1 MSGYQLTDEQR
12 AYQARAK
19 EYASI
24 YTEQAAQWDEADQV
38 DIHPIVKRA
47 ADFGLTGL
55 TLPVEYGGKG
65 VTALEWTVA
74 VEEIAR
80 TAQSWIPA
88 DPLFM
93 TAGPG
98 PAVILASHNETLK
111 RRVLPQLAHGE
122 AIAAANITEAE
133 AGSGMTDLSTVA
145 VADGEDFVV
154 TGQKRYITGAGD
166 SHYLVTFCR
175 FDDIP
180 GAKGIGAVL
189 IERDRE
195 GVIYGRNPHWT
206 GLRGI
211 PHPEVTLDAVS
222 IPKENLLFPAGD
234 FARLMRAFNMERL
247 HNAILSLGFGQAA
260 LDLTME
266 FVRQRCQF
274 GRPIVEFQGVQWQVA
289 DMQVDVEAARA
300 LIYRAASSAVEGK
313 YPVALDISVAKLYAN
328 EMGIRVTHTA
338 CDLHGALGYTRDTP
352 VERLLRDALLL
363 PIAGGTLNILR
374 NTIAAELFRDAPLSQ
389 RRPSTLVTT

>member
-1 MSGYQLTDEQR
+1 MSGFRLTAEQEEFQKR
-12 AYQARAK
+12 AA
-19 EYASI
+19 EYASV
-24 YTEQAAQWDEADQV
+24 YTDQAAVWDRTDQV
-38 DIHPIVKRA
+38 DIYPIVKRA
-47 ADFGLTGL
+47 AEFGLTGL

-65 VTALEWTVA
+65 VSAMEWTVA

-98 PAVILASHNETLK
+98 PAVILASENEAVK
-111 RRVLPQLAHGE
+111 RRVLPELGRGD

-133 AGSGMTDLSTVA
+133 AGSGMTDLSTTA
-145 VADGEDFVV
+145 IEDGDHLVV
-154 TGQKRYITGAGD
+154 NGQKRYITGAGD

-175 FDDIP
+175 LGDAP

-189 IERDRE
+189 VEYDRE
-195 GVIYGRNPHWT
+195 GVIYGRNPDWT

-211 PHPEVTLDAVS
+211 PHPEVTLEDVR

-247 HNAILSLGFGQAA
+247 HNAIQSLGFAQAA
-260 LDLTME
+260 LDLTQQ
-266 FVRQRCQF
+266 FVRERCQF
-274 GRPIVEFQGVQWQVA
+274 GRPIMEFQGVQWQVA
-289 DMQVDVEAARA
+289 DMQVDIEAARA
-300 LIYRAASSAVEGK
+300 LIYRAASSAVDGK
-313 YPVALDISVAKLYAN
+313 YPLGLDISVAKLFAN
-328 EMGIRVTHTA
+328 EMGIRVTHRA
-338 CDLHGALGYTRDTP
+338 CDLHGALGYTKDKP

-363 PIAGGTLNILR
+363 PVAGGTVNILR
-374 NTIAAELFRDAPLSQ
+374 NTIAAELFKDISLSQ
-389 RRPSTLVTT
+389 RRPAAPVAV